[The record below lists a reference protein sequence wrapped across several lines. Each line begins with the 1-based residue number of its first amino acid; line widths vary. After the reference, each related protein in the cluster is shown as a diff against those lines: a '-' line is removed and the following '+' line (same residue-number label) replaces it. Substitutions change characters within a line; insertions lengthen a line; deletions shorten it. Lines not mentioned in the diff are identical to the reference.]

1 MQLQADGCVV
11 DLVFKLTN
19 FVLRNCAS
27 LLDTVFDDFLF
38 VLCVVLYN
46 KIIKHSLYS
55 ISC

>member
-1 MQLQADGCVV
+1 MV

-27 LLDTVFDDFLF
+27 LLDTVFDNFLF